1 MPVET
6 SCTNCG
12 KKFKVRDEVIGKK
25 VRCSGCKEPFVAE
38 APLAV
43 VDAPV
48 SYDIPDEP
56 IVDQAAPPP
65 PSVRK
70 AKSSA
75 PRAKPILTN
84 RPSQKFSSGGSSGAG
99 TGVAMRIGVGF
110 TILGAGGLI
119 LPLMGRQFTLFS
131 NLPPEKQAVAAVIVL
146 VIGIVS
152 LIIGISNR

>member
-25 VRCSGCKEPFVAE
+25 VRCSGCKQPFVAE
-38 APLAV
+38 APLEVAE
-43 VDAPV
+43 APV
-48 SYDIPDEP
+48 NYDIPDEP
-56 IVDQAAPPP
+56 VVDQAAPPP
-65 PSVRK
+65 SVRK
-70 AKSSA
+70 VKSSA
-75 PRAKPILTN
+75 SRAKPILTN
-84 RPSQKFSSGGSSGAG
+84 RPSQKFSSGDSGGGG

-119 LPLMGRQFTLFS
+119 LPSMGRQFTLFS
-131 NLPPEKQAVAAVIVL
+131 NLPPENQAVAAAIFL
-146 VIGIVS
+146 VIGIVC